1 MDKIPAS
8 FRVNDLYSSEAIQ
21 SALHVGNAGG
31 VRVSVANN
39 NAVSRVVV
47 MTSVLGNKQLKEN
60 PYHDR
65 IEGDVLVYTGA
76 GREGNQSLSGV
87 NKRLP
92 QQITLEFPI
101 YAFEIIGS
109 RRDKSLG
116 PERWKFLGLL
126 EYLRHYPSTQLDTQG
141 RLRQVWIFEFR
152 IHREPSVIPVDDD
165 FSVSQSVLA
174 AARAKESEDADDREV
189 LTADLSENN
198 ETRPKER
205 ATIIEAVR
213 GRLLAVSPQRF
224 EHLIKEL
231 LLRTGFERVDV
242 TKFSQDGGID
252 VNAFA
257 GEQMWPI
264 ENLQVQ
270 VQAKRWLHSVG
281 RREVAELRGSLQPFA
296 RGVVV
301 TTSHFSR
308 AAISE
313 ASGSG
318 KNPITLIDGYR
329 LASIIVAT
337 KLEVV

>member
-1 MDKIPAS
+1 MSKLPAI
-8 FRVNDLYSSEAIQ
+8 FRVDDLYSSEVIQ
-21 SALHVGNAGG
+21 SALRVGNAGG
-31 VRVSVANN
+31 VRASVADN
-39 NAVSRVVV
+39 NAVSKVVV
-47 MTSVLGNKQLKEN
+47 MTSILGNKQLKEN

-76 GREGNQSLSGV
+76 GREGDQSLSGV

-116 PERWKFLGLL
+116 PKRWKFLGLL

-141 RLRQVWIFEFR
+141 QLRQVWLFEFR
-152 IHREPSVIPVDDD
+152 IHRELSEIPVEDD
-165 FSVSQSVLA
+165 FAISRLALA
-174 AARAKESEDADDREV
+174 AARVKETADAADREV
-189 LTADLSENN
+189 VTTDLSENDLV
-198 ETRPKER
+198 RQKER
-205 ATIIEAVR
+205 AIRIEAVR
-213 GRLLAVSPQRF
+213 GRLLGVPPQRF

-242 TKFSQDGGID
+242 TKYSQDGGVD

-264 ENLQVQ
+264 ENLLVQ

-281 RREVAELRGSLQPFA
+281 RRDVAELRGSLEPFA

-301 TTSHFSR
+301 TTSYFSR

-313 ASGSG
+313 ANGSG
-318 KNPITLIDGYR
+318 KNPITLVDGYR
-329 LASIIVAT
+329 LASIVEAT
-337 KLEVV
+337 NLEMA